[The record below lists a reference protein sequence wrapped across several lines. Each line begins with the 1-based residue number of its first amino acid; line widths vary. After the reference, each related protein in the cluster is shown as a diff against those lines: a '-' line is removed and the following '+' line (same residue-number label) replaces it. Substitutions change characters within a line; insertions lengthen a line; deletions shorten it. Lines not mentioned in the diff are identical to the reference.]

1 MAYDTAINNEAAI
14 AELLKT
20 NELMMLTRKQL
31 KTKDNKS
38 IIYF

>member
-1 MAYDTAINNEAAI
+1 MAYDTVRNNEAAI
-14 AELLKT
+14 AELLKS
-20 NELMMLTRKQL
+20 NELMMLTRKQF